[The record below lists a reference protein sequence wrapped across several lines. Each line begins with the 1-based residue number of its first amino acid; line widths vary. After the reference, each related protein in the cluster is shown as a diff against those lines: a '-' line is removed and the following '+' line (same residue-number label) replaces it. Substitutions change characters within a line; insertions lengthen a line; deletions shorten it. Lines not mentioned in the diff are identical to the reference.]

1 MHPDL
6 VQLLDLQ
13 SKDLT
18 LLEADKALDAILAE
32 LEGLESQIGDAVQA
46 AEKADR
52 ALTDAKRRRAESEA
66 KVENFRKMVERGRA
80 HLDLVKTPKEAA
92 AVNIELDLAGSSLA
106 REEADWLKLSDLV
119 AGLEVT
125 TRDAAERLATL
136 REGQQ
141 VERAEIEGRQKAA
154 TKVRVA
160 AVAERDKVASGINKT
175 LRTRYE
181 RLRSVRFSNM
191 IVALNGPA
199 CGSCFTAVPL
209 NRRSQIRAG
218 TLIDSCESCGV
229 IIYAAEVVEV
239 VE

>member
-6 VQLLDLQ
+6 VQLLELQ

-18 LLEADKALDAILAE
+18 LLEADKVLDAILAE

-46 AEKADR
+46 AEKAER

-80 HLDLVKTPKEAA
+80 HLDQVKTPKEAA

-125 TRDAAERLATL
+125 ARDAAERVATL

-141 VERAEIEGRQKAA
+141 IERAEIEGRQKAA
-154 TKVRVA
+154 TKVRAA
-160 AVAERDKVASGINKT
+160 AVAERDKVASGIN
-175 LRTRYE
+175 
-181 RLRSVRFSNM
+181 
-191 IVALNGPA
+191 
-199 CGSCFTAVPL
+199 
-209 NRRSQIRAG
+209 
-218 TLIDSCESCGV
+218 
-229 IIYAAEVVEV
+229 
-239 VE
+239 